1 MKFIVKIIVI
11 CSLLLSTIVYAEQ
24 VNIKLFQKDSYQQIL
39 SDYKNQP
46 LVLTLWSVTCSS
58 CLAEMELIHQVH
70 LQNPKLNIIMLSV
83 DGPEFHQEM
92 TQIIKQEKLSEIE
105 HWCFAE
111 DNSPALRY
119 AIDKRWYGVLP
130 RTYFFDRQHNK
141 TGISGMLS
149 LKNYNE
155 KIAELML
162 MNP

>member
-1 MKFIVKIIVI
+1 MVKIILI
-11 CSLLLSTIVYAEQ
+11 CSLLLSKSVYAEQ
-24 VNIKLFQKDSYQQIL
+24 LDIKLFQKDSYQQIL

-46 LVLTLWSVTCSS
+46 LVLILWSVTCSS
-58 CLAEMELIHQVH
+58 CLAEMELIQQIHQ
-70 LQNPKLNIIMLSV
+70 QNPKLNIIMLSV

-92 TQIIKQEKLSEIE
+92 AQIIKYEKLFEIE
-105 HWCFAE
+105 HWGFSE

-119 AIDKRWYGVLP
+119 AIDNRWYGELP

-141 TGISGMLS
+141 TGISGVLS
-149 LKNYNE
+149 QKKYNE

>member
-1 MKFIVKIIVI
+1 MVKIILI
-11 CSLLLSTIVYAEQ
+11 CSLLLSTSVYAEQ
-24 VNIKLFQKDSYQQIL
+24 LDIKLFQKDSYQQIL

-46 LVLTLWSVTCSS
+46 LVLILWSVTCSS
-58 CLAEMELIHQVH
+58 CLAEMELIQQIHQ
-70 LQNPKLNIIMLSV
+70 QNPKLNIIMLSV

-92 TQIIKQEKLSEIE
+92 AQIIKQEKLFEIE
-105 HWCFAE
+105 HWGFSE

-119 AIDKRWYGVLP
+119 AIDNRWYGELP

-141 TGISGMLS
+141 TGISGVLS
-149 LKNYNE
+149 QKKYNE